1 MKRLQSLE
9 RDKSGSEAK
18 AMIAAAPPPP
28 PAAEAEE
35 DSHLFQHELLEK
47 YRTQARAA
55 ERQLAEEGQRCY
67 SCCFQSCDSSH
78 YCY

>member
-28 PAAEAEE
+28 PTAEAEE

-55 ERQLAEEGQRCY
+55 ERQLAEERQRCY
-67 SCCFQSCDSSH
+67 YRCS
-78 YCY
+78 